1 MRGFSFF
8 LRLGL
13 LLGLGLV
20 AFGMD
25 EAEAASTPCAVA
37 RVVDGDTVILDCLGA
52 GQFRARLMGFDT
64 PETYRPRCNREA
76 LLGQAATRR
85 LRALLDTPAG
95 FSVELGGWDR
105 YERRLITIAI
115 NGRDVGET
123 LIAEGLALPYQ
134 RGRRPDWCAHL
145 G

>member
-1 MRGFSFF
+1 MRNLLYS

-20 AFGMD
+20 ALAPNR
-25 EAEAASTPCAVA
+25 AEAASTPCAVA

-64 PETYRPRCNREA
+64 PETHRPRCNREA

-105 YERRLITIAI
+105 YDRRLITIAI

>member
-1 MRGFSFF
+1 MRGSLLF

-25 EAEAASTPCAVA
+25 RAKAASTPCAVA
-37 RVVDGDTVILDCLGA
+37 RVIDGDTVILDCLGV

-64 PETYRPRCNREA
+64 PETHRPRCNREA

>member
-1 MRGFSFF
+1 MHGFLLS

-13 LLGLGLV
+13 LFGLGLV
-20 AFGMD
+20 AFGMYR
-25 EAEAASTPCAVA
+25 AEAASAPCAVA
-37 RVVDGDTVILDCLGA
+37 RVVDGDTVILDCLGV

-64 PETYRPRCNREA
+64 PETHRPRCNREA

-95 FSVELGGWDR
+95 FAVQLGGWDR
-105 YERRLITIAI
+105 YERRLITITI
-115 NGRDVGET
+115 NGRDVGDT

>member
-8 LRLGL
+8 IRLGL

>member
-1 MRGFSFF
+1 MRGFLLF

-25 EAEAASTPCAVA
+25 RAEAAATPCAVA
-37 RVVDGDTVILDCLGA
+37 RVVDGDTVILDCLGT

-64 PETYRPRCNREA
+64 PETHRPRCNREA

-85 LRALLDTPAG
+85 LRALLDTAAG
-95 FSVELGGWDR
+95 FAVELGGWDR

>member
-1 MRGFSFF
+1 MHGFLLF

-25 EAEAASTPCAVA
+25 RAEAASAPCAVA
-37 RVVDGDTVILDCLGA
+37 RVVDGDTVILDCLGV

-64 PETYRPRCNREA
+64 PETHRPRCNREA

-95 FSVELGGWDR
+95 FAVQLGGWDR
-105 YERRLITIAI
+105 YERRLITITI